1 MLLLSIAGNYV
12 EMMLNCQ
19 LSLFVKCCCV
29 VLVTVYVCCVFFNME
44 LYSAV
49 LARTPLKKR
58 F

>member
-1 MLLLSIAGNYV
+1 MLLLSVAGNYV

-19 LSLFVKCCCV
+19 LSFFVICCCV
-29 VLVTVYVCCVFFNME
+29 VLVTVYVCFCFFNME

>member
-1 MLLLSIAGNYV
+1 MLLLSVAGNYV

-19 LSLFVKCCCV
+19 MSFFVKCCCV
-29 VLVTVYVCCVFFNME
+29 VLVTVYVFVFFFNME

>member
-1 MLLLSIAGNYV
+1 MLLLSAAGNYV
-12 EMMLNCQ
+12 EMMLNCK
-19 LSLFVKCCCV
+19 LFFFLLNVV
-29 VLVTVYVCCVFFNME
+29 VLFLLLYVFLLYME